1 MKTVA
6 VLINDKE
13 KQYEGL
19 RSSLGMLLYNTW
31 VQMFVVKSSS
41 MRWRASAFQTTKPTL
56 KNTVSNTHPLKRSE
70 KCCEKPTSLFRFKE
84 ASKMKILHIL
94 RTRPEVTV
102 EKLMQSVT
110 NGDRAKVTALYEFQN
125 DEDWSQLVDEIFSND
140 KVISWW

>member
-31 VQMFVVKSSS
+31 VQMFVVN
-41 MRWRASAFQTTKPTL
+41 AFQTTKPTL

-94 RTRPEVTV
+94 KTRPEVTV